1 MSPSTAQGP
10 VVRATP
16 NLRFLAFLFLFLAI
30 VVLAPAAFAQRQPVT
45 VTSTVS
51 RDDERRTFAV
61 TLARAINTAEV
72 AYKKNHD
79 GYATWDNLQSNGDF
93 SSNGTKWAG
102 DSATLTHTLYGPGPE
117 VVPGWK
123 LRLVVSA
130 DGKHYDLLLEDTN
143 DPKCLFAVVSDER
156 GQLRQAKSLSCA
168 L

>member
-1 MSPSTAQGP
+1 MPLSKVQGSD
-10 VVRATP
+10 VCRATP
-16 NLRFLAFLFLFLAI
+16 YMRFLI
-30 VVLAPAAFAQRQPVT
+30 VLSLSIVALAPSAFAQRQPVA

-61 TLARAINTAEV
+61 GLARAINTAEV
-72 AYKKNHD
+72 TYKKNHD
-79 GYATWDNLQSNGDF
+79 GYASWDNLQSNGDF

-102 DSATLTHTLYGPGPE
+102 DSTTLSHALYGPGPE

-123 LRLVVSA
+123 LRLTVSA
-130 DGKHYDLLLEDTN
+130 DGKHYDLLLEDAN

-156 GQLRQAKSLSCA
+156 GLIRHAKSISCA